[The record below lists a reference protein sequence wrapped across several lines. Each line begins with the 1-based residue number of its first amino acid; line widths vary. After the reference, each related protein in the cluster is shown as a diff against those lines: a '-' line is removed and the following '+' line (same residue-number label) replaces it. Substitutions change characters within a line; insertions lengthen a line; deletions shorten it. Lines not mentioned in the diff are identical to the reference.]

1 MTDLT
6 NTTGND
12 LKNYAYNI
20 LKERLINCTYAPGS
34 ILNEAHLTSELKLSR
49 TPVREAVSRL
59 ETEGFVKVIPKKGI
73 HVTDILLS
81 DVLQIFQIR
90 TEFEPTILRLSASRL
105 PKDELLYFIRRFEN
119 PDLDDTVMDR
129 IRLDTAMHLF
139 IIEHCGNRY
148 MVDIMHRVYDISSRI
163 IFFIH
168 QNHAA
173 VHDDSGEN
181 LEILRFLLERD
192 IKTATEKMRVHMEH
206 CRMAALNYFYTV
218 PDGAA
223 PVQTYRDKLYGKQ
236 EGEAHSY
243 R

>member
-1 MTDLT
+1 MTDIT
-6 NTTGND
+6 NTAGND

-34 ILNEAHLTSELKLSR
+34 ILNEAHLTSEMKLSR

-105 PKDELLYFIRRFEN
+105 PKDELLYFIQRFEN
-119 PDLDDTVMDR
+119 PDPDDTVMDR

-148 MVDIMHRVYDISSRI
+148 MVDIMHRVYDIAAGLYFSSTRI
-163 IFFIH
+163 MQPYTMTAGRTWKF
-168 QNHAA
+168 
-173 VHDDSGEN
+173 SG
-181 LEILRFLLERD
+181 FCW
-192 IKTATEKMRVHMEH
+192 TATWRLPPRKCVSTWST
-206 CRMAALNYFYTV
+206 AGWL
-218 PDGAA
+218 P
-223 PVQTYRDKLYGKQ
+223 
-236 EGEAHSY
+236 
-243 R
+243 